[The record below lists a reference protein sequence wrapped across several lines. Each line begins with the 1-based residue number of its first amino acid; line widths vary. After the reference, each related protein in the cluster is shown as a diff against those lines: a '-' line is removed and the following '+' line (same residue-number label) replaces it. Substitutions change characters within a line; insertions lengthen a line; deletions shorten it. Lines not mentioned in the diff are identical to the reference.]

1 MRERMAARG
10 RDTKMRTLFLA
21 TAAFAALMIG
31 APIGKAH
38 ADTFQ
43 ANTGQTAEKQTFAM
57 RIAS

>member
-1 MRERMAARG
+1 MAARG